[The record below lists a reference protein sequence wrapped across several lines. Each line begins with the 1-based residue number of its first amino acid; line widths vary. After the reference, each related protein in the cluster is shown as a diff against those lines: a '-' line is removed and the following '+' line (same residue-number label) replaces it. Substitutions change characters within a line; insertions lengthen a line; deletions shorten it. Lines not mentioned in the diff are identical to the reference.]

1 MLARCNNSKSSN
13 QIYINTIN
21 TFKTHNYH
29 VYNKMKFH
37 HYTEIFHTNAI
48 EKFAK
53 EKITLFYRDSAF

>member
-1 MLARCNNSKSSN
+1 MPARCNNSKSSN

-37 HYTEIFHTNAI
+37 HYTEISHTNAI
-48 EKFAK
+48 EKNC
-53 EKITLFYRDSAF
+53 